1 LTETRILAA
10 TTNRG
15 KVAEMRAAL
24 AALPVVL
31 LTLDALDLRG
41 RAPETGTSF
50 LENARAK
57 SLFYSRKTGLL
68 TLAEDSG
75 LEVESLGGAPGIY
88 SARFSGSAATD
99 ETNIRKLLRLMRDY
113 PREKRK
119 ARFICCAALSRRG
132 RVLKEITGRV
142 HGFIALEKKGTL
154 GFGYDPV
161 FWYPPL
167 RKHFGEL
174 EAADKN
180 RISHRGRALKK
191 LAGYLAAHPELLGE
205 R

>member
-1 LTETRILAA
+1 MTETRILAA

-24 AALPVVL
+24 AFLPVVL
-31 LTLDALDLRG
+31 LTLDALGLRG

-57 SLFYSRKTGLL
+57 SLFYSRRTEFL
-68 TLAEDSG
+68 TVAEDSG

-88 SARFSGSAATD
+88 SARFSGPAATD
-99 ETNIRKLLRLMRDY
+99 GTNIRKLLRLMRGF

-119 ARFICCAALSRRG
+119 ARFVCCAVLSRRG
-132 RVLKEITGRV
+132 RVVEEFTGSV
-142 HGFIALEKKGTL
+142 HGFIAIEKKGGL

-174 EAADKN
+174 ESADKN
-180 RISHRGRALKK
+180 RISHRGRALKR
-191 LAGYLAAHPELLGE
+191 LAGWLAAHPELLGE